1 VNPVPPTFIKVPH
14 SLTLHIC
21 NTAKLRLTKYQRGT
35 LVMREQERGI
45 DNPKTKARVS
55 SLLYSLYFNLS
66 IVSQVKQRSSSSQV
80 VASASSTGIPSLIGM
95 SVGIGTDLRGMKGL
109 LLDYQSSIHHT
120 NFQYSRWVDVPQGVT
135 GTVRTSRKSLPSLLA
150 RRH

>member
-1 VNPVPPTFIKVPH
+1 VNSVPPTLIKVPH
-14 SLTLHIC
+14 SSTLHFC

-35 LVMREQERGI
+35 LLIGERERGI

-80 VASASSTGIPSLIGM
+80 VGMGSSTGISLSAGM
-95 SVGIGTDLRGMKGL
+95 RVGIGTDLGGMKGL

-120 NFQYSRWVDVPQGVT
+120 NYQYSRWVDVPQGVT
-135 GTVRTSRKSLPSLLA
+135 GTVRTSRMSTP
-150 RRH
+150 